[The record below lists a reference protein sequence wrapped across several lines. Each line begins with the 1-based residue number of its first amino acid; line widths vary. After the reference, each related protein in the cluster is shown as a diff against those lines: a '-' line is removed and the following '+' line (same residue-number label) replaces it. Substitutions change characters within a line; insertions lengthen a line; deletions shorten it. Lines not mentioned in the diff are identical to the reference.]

1 MWDSSWCAKGDAEL
15 KLMFFLLVSVGMAIC
30 FLLRGGFVCLFAN
43 GHSVLQCSEGFVVG
57 FRCYHIFHILLGIL
71 ISYPIYS
78 HYFFLGRD
86 YVSLLFPGRDYLDDI
101 LLSRDYFDALRDGS

>member
-57 FRCYHIFHILLGIL
+57 FSAGLQSVVRVPAIV
-71 ISYPIYS
+71 
-78 HYFFLGRD
+78 FL
-86 YVSLLFPGRDYLDDI
+86 VSRKLALFLFPVLFI
-101 LLSRDYFDALRDGS
+101 VK